1 MALSILILAAGRH
14 EADSISPVYLAEHG
28 GETILELIFKKY
40 LALSPADIA
49 ICFLKSDIQKFNVD
63 RAATLLCPDVRIV
76 EIEQDTGGSG
86 CTALF
91 AACQLP
97 QDNELMIISANEFIN
112 VDLAPVLDGFRDRQL
127 DGATLTFQ
135 STNPR
140 YSFVKMNEDGQVVEV
155 AQQSPISTHATV
167 GLFWYAR
174 AGDFVDAAQKMI
186 VKNARTNDFF
196 FLAPAF
202 NEMILDNKY
211 IGTAPIDKADYWPV
225 KTAAQRKLLEEDQ
238 T

>member
-1 MALSILILAAGRH
+1 
-14 EADSISPVYLAEHG
+14 
-28 GETILELIFKKY
+28 LE
-40 LALSPADIA
+40 
-49 ICFLKSDIQKFNVD
+49 
-63 RAATLLCPDVRIV
+63 
-76 EIEQDTGGSG
+76 
-86 CTALF
+86 
-91 AACQLP
+91 
-97 QDNELMIISANEFIN
+97 
-112 VDLAPVLDGFRDRQL
+112 GFRDRQL